1 VYVMSLH
8 HRQPSTMT
16 NTSGQPKEKSR
27 RRNGGRTSMFSLEV
41 VLIGALSLLVLQVPS
56 PVLLVSS
63 LLASHATISVHPSSS
78 SLHPQIRTPF
88 HHPISIIPTSTKH
101 EHRHLNRSHLPLH
114 SSLLTGDVS
123 STMPPNDLYL
133 AFWMVTFAS
142 SHIGMSALRDRLIG
156 VCGDAMDK
164 VGLIN
169 TGFQL
174 PTWWPGDE
182 AGNQLFPTRESAGR
196 QVYRA
201 GYTAVS
207 FTTLGFSAFYYY
219 SNMVLIAH
227 STSSSLSP
235 SEYDFYF
242 CVAAASSGAAIA
254 SLFNASPLSLMP
266 GFTATPNT
274 MDSQDASPPVQR
286 NDVLKLTPKGLTR
299 ITRHPLIFPVVPWGI
314 ANCQLQ
320 GSHTADVLLFGGLA
334 LYSVLGCA
342 AQDLRIIR
350 QEGSVGTSF
359 SDTSLDSLQDFYQST
374 SFVPFGAVWDG
385 RQSMSDIL
393 EEVPWLGFAGGC
405 IVGVYLEHVILTFL
419 NGLAVVA

>member
-1 VYVMSLH
+1 MS
-8 HRQPSTMT
+8 S
-16 NTSGQPKEKSR
+16 
-27 RRNGGRTSMFSLEV
+27 
-41 VLIGALSLLVLQVPS
+41 
-56 PVLLVSS
+56 
-63 LLASHATISVHPSSS
+63 
-78 SLHPQIRTPF
+78 
-88 HHPISIIPTSTKH
+88 
-101 EHRHLNRSHLPLH
+101 
-114 SSLLTGDVS
+114 LTGDAIMS
-123 STMPPNDLYL
+123 PNDLNL

-142 SHIGMSALRDRLIG
+142 SHIGMSAVRDRLIG
-156 VCGDAMDK
+156 ACGGAMDK
-164 VGLIN
+164 AGLIN
-169 TGFQL
+169 SGFQL
-174 PTWWPGDE
+174 PSWWPGDE
-182 AGNQLFPTRESAGR
+182 AGRQIFPTRESAGR

-219 SNMVLIAH
+219 SSLALTTH
-227 STSSSLSP
+227 PSFSSLSP
-235 SEYDFYF
+235 FEYDFYF

-254 SLFNASPLSLMP
+254 SLFNASPLSLVP
-266 GFTATPNT
+266 GFTTTTSKTAN
-274 MDSQDASPPVQR
+274 QEASLPLQR
-286 NDVLKLTPKGLTR
+286 NDLLKMTPKGLTR
-299 ITRHPLIFPVVPWGI
+299 ITRHPLIFPVGPWGI

-320 GSHTADVLLFGGLA
+320 GSHTADILLFGGLA

-405 IVGVYLEHVILTFL
+405 VVGVYLEHMILTFL
-419 NGLAVVA
+419 NGLAMA

>member
-1 VYVMSLH
+1 MMS
-8 HRQPSTMT
+8 S
-16 NTSGQPKEKSR
+16 
-27 RRNGGRTSMFSLEV
+27 
-41 VLIGALSLLVLQVPS
+41 
-56 PVLLVSS
+56 
-63 LLASHATISVHPSSS
+63 
-78 SLHPQIRTPF
+78 
-88 HHPISIIPTSTKH
+88 
-101 EHRHLNRSHLPLH
+101 
-114 SSLLTGDVS
+114 
-123 STMPPNDLYL
+123 NDLYL

-142 SHIGMSALRDRLIG
+142 SHIGMSAFRERLIRA
-156 VCGDAMDK
+156 CGDTMDK
-164 VGLIN
+164 AGLIN
-169 TGFQL
+169 TAFQL
-174 PTWWPGDE
+174 PPWWPGDE

-219 SNMVLIAH
+219 SILALTTH
-227 STSSSLSP
+227 PTSLPLSP
-235 SEYDFYF
+235 LEYDYYF

-266 GFTATPNT
+266 AFTTT
-274 MDSQDASPPVQR
+274 ASKTDIQEASLPLKR

-299 ITRHPLIFPVVPWGI
+299 ITRHPLIFPVVPWGV
-314 ANCQLQ
+314 ATCQLQ

-359 SDTSLDSLQDFYQST
+359 SDDSLDSLQDFYQST

-385 RQSMSDIL
+385 RQRMSDIL

-405 IVGVYLEHVILTFL
+405 VAGAFLENAILTFL
-419 NGLAVVA
+419 NGLAVA